1 MVGWQI
7 WIIAGIAFFILEIFT
22 PGFLVA
28 SLGVGAFLAAIAS
41 AFGWSLAI
49 QIVAL
54 ALGVALT
61 LILIRPLLYKQ
72 GKDAGSKP
80 TGVDALIGKDALVS
94 EDIRNALNKGR
105 VRIGNEDWKALSEEG
120 VDIDKNTQV
129 TVARIAGA
137 TAYVSMK
144 KEC

>member
-1 MVGWQI
+1 MAGWQI
-7 WIIAGIAFFILEIFT
+7 WIIVGIAFFILEIFT

-28 SLGVGAFLAAIAS
+28 SLGVGAFLASIAS

-54 ALGVALT
+54 ALGVALS
-61 LILIRPLLYKQ
+61 LILIRPLMYKH
-72 GKDAGSKP
+72 GKGAQSKP
-80 TGVDALIGKDALVS
+80 TGVEALIGKDALVF
-94 EDIRNALNKGR
+94 EDIRNAQNKGR

-137 TAYVSMK
+137 TAYVYVK
-144 KEC
+144 KER

>member
-1 MVGWQI
+1 MAGWQI
-7 WIIAGIAFFILEIFT
+7 WIIVGIAFFILEIFT

-28 SLGVGAFLAAIAS
+28 SIGVGAFLAAIAS

-54 ALGVALT
+54 AVGVALS
-61 LILIRPLLYKQ
+61 LILIRPLLYKR
-72 GKDAGSKP
+72 GKGVQSQP
-80 TGVDALIGKDALVS
+80 TGVEALIGKDALVF
-94 EDIRNALNKGR
+94 EDIRNAQNKGR

-129 TVARIAGA
+129 TVARITGA
-137 TAYVSMK
+137 TAYVYVK
-144 KEC
+144 KER